1 MTLTAWHSKFWE
13 IAQAKGSASQDKKQ
27 AIIQALI
34 VASRPQTN
42 DAGVIIR
49 ALLVSPIAGSN
60 SLDIEPGCFSC

>member
-1 MTLTAWHSKFWE
+1 MTLTAWHSKVL
-13 IAQAKGSASQDKKQ
+13 GDSASQGQ
-27 AIIQALI
+27 RIPGQEAGHHQALI

-49 ALLVSPIAGSN
+49 ALLVSPIAGPS